1 MIVLDSVVDKMECVP
16 GLIRLIEST
25 IKEEVSL
32 RPGRP
37 IYVMGEGYGALL
49 AISLAA
55 RNPDVDLVLILVNPG
70 TPLSFLFSNPF
81 KFEVFEFS
89 LFLLVI
95 DCLQNSG
102 VLSVGCT
109 LLTKDYIKLKE

>member
-1 MIVLDSVVDKMECVP
+1 MDCVP
-16 GLIRLIEST
+16 GLIKLIEST
-25 IKEEVSL
+25 IKEEASL

-70 TPLSFLFSNPF
+70 MPLFILKP
-81 KFEVFEFS
+81 
-89 LFLLVI
+89 
-95 DCLQNSG
+95 LQ
-102 VLSVGCT
+102 V
-109 LLTKDYIKLKE
+109 

>member
-1 MIVLDSVVDKMECVP
+1 MDCVP
-16 GLIRLIEST
+16 GLIKLIEST
-25 IKEEVSL
+25 IKEEVSR

-70 TPLSFLFSNPF
+70 MPLFILKP
-81 KFEVFEFS
+81 
-89 LFLLVI
+89 
-95 DCLQNSG
+95 LQ
-102 VLSVGCT
+102 V
-109 LLTKDYIKLKE
+109 

>member
-1 MIVLDSVVDKMECVP
+1 MECVP
-16 GLIRLIEST
+16 GLIKLIEST
-25 IKEEVSL
+25 IKEELSL

-70 TPLSFLFSNPF
+70 MPLSFLFSTPF

-89 LFLLVI
+89 LF
-95 DCLQNSG
+95 
-102 VLSVGCT
+102 
-109 LLTKDYIKLKE
+109 